1 MFELIKML
9 KMEKPEKAEALGRL
23 IEEYPVIALL
33 SMHKLPGRQL
43 QSIRESLRSKA
54 IIKMSKKSLLE
65 RAIKTSKKKN
75 IQTLLDYV
83 KDEPALL
90 LSKENLFRL
99 FRLIKGSRSP
109 ASAKAND
116 IAPKDIVVQK
126 GATNLPPGPAIST
139 LQKVGL
145 KTTVQAGKIAI
156 SQDKVVVKAGEK
168 IGEDAVGV
176 LSLLKMEPMEIGLEV
191 VIACEDGVFYE
202 KNVLDIDVEKYVA
215 ELQKCVS
222 EGVNLSINANY
233 PTGFTIE
240 LMLQKAF
247 SEAKSLCMGANF
259 PEGEFMGSVLAKA
272 AREAK
277 ALEGYLGG

>member
-1 MFELIKML
+1 M
-9 KMEKPEKAEALGRL
+9 
-23 IEEYPVIALL
+23 
-33 SMHKLPGRQL
+33 
-43 QSIRESLRSKA
+43 
-54 IIKMSKKSLLE
+54 
-65 RAIKTSKKKN
+65 
-75 IQTLLDYV
+75 
-83 KDEPALL
+83 
-90 LSKENLFRL
+90 
-99 FRLIKGSRSP
+99 
-109 ASAKAND
+109 
-116 IAPKDIVVQK
+116 
-126 GATNLPPGPAIST
+126 
-139 LQKVGL
+139 
-145 KTTVQAGKIAI
+145 
-156 SQDKVVVKAGEK
+156 VVKAGEK

-247 SEAKSLCMGANF
+247 SEAKSLCMDANF
-259 PEGEFMGSVLAKA
+259 PEGEFMGPVLAKA